1 MKKSLFFAAA
11 AVAMLTGCSQN
22 DDLTAPTVAQNAQ
35 QQTAIEF
42 GTYLGKTAQTRSA
55 YEKGPIDNS
64 NTDQGLKNAQFGVF
78 SYLTSADYDR
88 VTPTAQRPDFMYN
101 QQIEWSTDKWVYQPV
116 KYWPNGND
124 AANGADNPSNTAIQD
139 GTYAKK
145 LSFFAYAPYK
155 AFSTFNTDG
164 AGSAG
169 TDFPSALSATTA
181 FKTVATP
188 TTANGIVGMTTNAF
202 TGNVWVQYG
211 LPKAQTDEAV
221 DLLWGLRGSATYT
234 ETDGG
239 NNTGTVSTDYNVNL
253 TKQTTAEKVSFLFK
267 HALSK
272 IDGSTFTTAKNL
284 DEASSNCGIKIK
296 LDVDGNNGDNQQ
308 EYFGSGNGFDNAKT
322 LVTVKKVTI
331 QDGATAYSDSWTNL
345 TASTTS
351 DILKWG
357 WFNIETGSWDANA
370 RGTGGTINITVQNDK
385 SADAANTNTYTLNP
399 AIRENTENP
408 AVKNATGVNWN
419 SSANSSTD
427 GYTGGASGVT
437 ATAVPLYANE
447 DAAGLIFIPGADQTI
462 YVTIEYVVRTAD
474 ANLSTGF
481 TEVTQKITNKV
492 TLPGATLG
500 ANKKFDLIMHLGL
513 TSVKFE
519 AIVSDWQT
527 KSGSTIGEDGHETGG
542 STNNEQKVWLPSNV
556 VVTP

>member
-1 MKKSLFFAAA
+1 MKKILFFAAA
-11 AVAMLTGCSQN
+11 TVALLTGCSQN

-35 QQTAIEF
+35 QQEAVQF
-42 GTYLGKTAQTRSA
+42 GTYLGKTAQTRA
-55 YEKGPIDNS
+55 YTQGPIDNS
-64 NTDQGLKNAQFGVF
+64 DGDQGLKSAQFGVF
-78 SYLTSADYDR
+78 TYLTKDDY
-88 VTPTAQRPDFMYN
+88 VTGTTPTALAPNFMYN
-101 QQIEWSTDKWVYQPV
+101 QQITWDATKEWVYSPV

-145 LSFFAYAPYK
+145 LSFFAYAPFTTTPTIDYNN
-155 AFSTFNTDG
+155 ASDG
-164 AGSAG
+164 ARPAQITENAKVKKNNES
-169 TDFPSALSATTA
+169 
-181 FKTVATP
+181 
-188 TTANGIVGMTTNAF
+188 NGIVAMSTNDF
-202 TGNVWVQYG
+202 TGNVWVKFL
-211 LPKAQTDEAV
+211 LPKAQTDKAV
-221 DLLWGLRGSATYT
+221 DLLWGLRGSAAYT
-234 ETDGG
+234 ETDKV
-239 NNTGTVSTDYNVNL
+239 NNTGTVGTDYNINL

-272 IDGSTFTTAKNL
+272 IDGSTTTAKNL
-284 DEASSNCGIKIK
+284 DEASSKCGIKIK
-296 LDVDGNNGDNQQ
+296 LDVDGNNGDNQE

-345 TASTTS
+345 TTETTS
-351 DILKWG
+351 NILKWG
-357 WFNIETGSWDANA
+357 WFNIETGSWDADA

-385 SADAANTNTYTLNP
+385 GEDVTAKPANTNTYTLNP
-399 AIRENTENP
+399 VIREIGVGGSGEKANP
-408 AVKNATGVNWN
+408 SGTPSAWDSNNPTGVTVD
-419 SSANSSTD
+419 AL
-427 GYTGGASGVT
+427 
-437 ATAVPLYANE
+437 PLFANE

-492 TLPGATLG
+492 TLPGAKLG

-527 KSGSTIGEDGHETGG
+527 KSDSTIGEDGHETGG
-542 STNNEQKVWLPSNV
+542 SSNNEEKIWLPSNV
-556 VVTP
+556 VTPVVTP